1 MKSVFKILS
10 ILIGYVFLSFSLS
23 AQIGIETMI
32 VSETEL
38 ETGDEVEVTLG
49 IRNYNFSEA
58 YDPASYPVFI
68 SVGLPASSEI
78 LEFREEPLS
87 GEDADAFSGLSSD
100 DVYNFVFDLSTPIPS
115 TLEGGNVLY
124 VTFKLLAVKPNPVGS
139 SPQFLVQLQYPF
151 GDMEGTDPDLQSV
164 MSPVFNV
171 IGEPL
176 RVSLGDFT
184 VTKTQNNEALLNWN
198 TFSEEY
204 SKGFVIERS
213 KDGKNNWASLGFVAS
228 LSQDGTSVTELKYSF
243 VDISPM
249 PGENYYRLK
258 QTELNG
264 KTEYSKVRKLYIDA
278 YTAGSISLYPN
289 PARSLLYIRGAGV
302 GQTLSIYDIS
312 GKLISDQKI
321 ESDNAPIDVAG
332 LLQGAYM
339 LELSTQGNRIWAGK
353 FIKE

>member
-10 ILIGYVFLSFSLS
+10 VLICSLFLSFPLS

-32 VSETEL
+32 VSATEL

-58 YDPASYPVFI
+58 YDPGTYPVFI

-87 GEDADAFSGLSSD
+87 GEDAGAFSGLSSD
-100 DVYNFVFDLSTPIPS
+100 DVYNFVFDLSSPIPS
-115 TLEGGNVLY
+115 TLDGGNVFY

-164 MSPVFNV
+164 LSPVFNV

-176 RVSLGDFT
+176 RISLGDFT
-184 VTKTQNNEALLNWN
+184 VVRNQDNEAVLNWN
-198 TFSEEY
+198 TLSEEHN
-204 SKGFVIERS
+204 KGFTIERS
-213 KDGKNNWASLGFVAS
+213 RDGKGNWTSIGFVSS
-228 LSQDGTSVTELKYSF
+228 LSQDGNSVTELKYSF

-249 PGENYYRLK
+249 SGENYYRLK
-258 QTELNG
+258 QMELNG
-264 KTEYSKVRKLYIDA
+264 NIEYSKVRKLYIDVYA
-278 YTAGSISLYPN
+278 VSSISVYPN

-312 GKLISDQKI
+312 GRLISSRIIKG
-321 ESDNAPIDVAG
+321 DNEYIDVAA
-332 LLQGAYM
+332 LLQGTYM
-339 LELSTQGNRIWAGK
+339 IELSNQGNRIWTGK